1 MTTFRSF
8 PHLFLPILA
17 AVVALATGCATDG
30 FGGASAA
37 NPNPAAWRPRLP
49 ADLAAKSGITGGR
62 ALRPDDQV
70 EVAIH
75 TPVGEHSG
83 RVSDVVDPAGM
94 ITLPQVGDIKVGGLT
109 TSDAEKVI
117 RDAYVSGGIYQ
128 RVEITVV
135 CKNMI
140 TEQVFYVTGATRKT
154 GSFPWVD
161 NLTLRRAVIQA
172 GDVNEF
178 GNKRVDLTR
187 GGITTTYDLE
197 KIDRGA
203 VEDPKVLPGDIIKA
217 QERWL

>member
-1 MTTFRSF
+1 MTSLRA
-8 PHLFLPILA
+8 FLPVILSA
-17 AVVALATGCATDG
+17 AALLMAGCVTDG
-30 FGGASAA
+30 FGGPSAA
-37 NPNPAAWRPRLP
+37 NPNPAAWRPP
-49 ADLAAKSGITGGR
+49 VPVDLAAKSGITGGR
-62 ALRPDDQV
+62 ALRPDDAV

-75 TPVGEHSG
+75 TPVGEHSS
-83 RVSDVVDPAGM
+83 RASDVVDPAGM

-117 RDAYVSGGIYQ
+117 RDAYVNGGIYQ

-140 TEQVFYVTGATRKT
+140 TEQVYYVTGSTRKT

-178 GNKRVDLTR
+178 SNRKVDLTR
-187 GGITTTYDLE
+187 GGITTTYDLDR
-197 KIDRGA
+197 IDRGL
-203 VEDPKVLPGDIIKA
+203 VEDPKVLPGDILKA